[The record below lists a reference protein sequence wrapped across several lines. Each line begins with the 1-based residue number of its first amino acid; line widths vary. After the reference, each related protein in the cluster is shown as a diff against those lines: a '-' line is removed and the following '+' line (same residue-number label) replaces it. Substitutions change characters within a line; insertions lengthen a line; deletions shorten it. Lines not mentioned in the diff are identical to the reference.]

1 MSASQPIKIEGKI
14 TQDFQAILQRAHHET
29 AQRHGH
35 YMDVEYLLLG
45 LLNVR
50 SGPAYSV
57 LARHGADFQ
66 AMYRQVES
74 TVGTKRDEI
83 SEVKGVARDA
93 QRLFAAAEQ
102 EARTLDQ
109 SAVSGGHLL
118 LAMLQEPDGAVQDA
132 LAPLGL
138 DLDQTRAEVRD
149 VPVAAADPDPAMTPS
164 ASDGAQDSAAPEVL
178 LIPTRK
184 AKPKP
189 ASGEARGFAGLPAR
203 WGNWPVIILL
213 AALFV
218 VYLIATLPGSSMATF
233 ALVLVGW
240 VFSVTLHEFG
250 HAVVAYWGG
259 DHTVK
264 DKGYLTFNP
273 LKYTH
278 PMLSIG
284 LPLLFLAMGGIGLP
298 GGAVYIEQHRLR
310 SKWWRMAVS
319 AAGPLMNLVLALVL
333 AAPFYFHLVDW
344 REVYVDHSTFWS
356 AVAFLAMLQVTAV
369 LFNLLP
375 IPPLDGYGIIEPLLD
390 PRTAY
395 TMRQFAGFGIMI
407 VFLALWFI
415 DPVNRAFWNAVYD
428 ATSAL
433 NIPWDLI
440 SYGFDNFLFWQQP
453 R

>member
-1 MSASQPIKIEGKI
+1 
-14 TQDFQAILQRAHHET
+14 
-29 AQRHGH
+29 
-35 YMDVEYLLLG
+35 
-45 LLNVR
+45 
-50 SGPAYSV
+50 
-57 LARHGADFQ
+57 
-66 AMYRQVES
+66 
-74 TVGTKRDEI
+74 
-83 SEVKGVARDA
+83 
-93 QRLFAAAEQ
+93 
-102 EARTLDQ
+102 
-109 SAVSGGHLL
+109 
-118 LAMLQEPDGAVQDA
+118 
-132 LAPLGL
+132 
-138 DLDQTRAEVRD
+138 
-149 VPVAAADPDPAMTPS
+149 
-164 ASDGAQDSAAPEVL
+164 
-178 LIPTRK
+178 
-184 AKPKP
+184 
-189 ASGEARGFAGLPAR
+189 
-203 WGNWPVIILL
+203 
-213 AALFV
+213 
-218 VYLIATLPGSSMATF
+218 MATF

-319 AAGPLMNLVLALVL
+319 AAGPFMNLVLALVL

-440 SYGFDNFLFWQQP
+440 SYGFDNFLFWQQ